1 MNAIP
6 PRWLSGWGLPGLRP
20 SPPLI
25 QPLHARRDRSGVPN
39 RRFVFKPRTLQGATG
54 RVGISEVPTL
64 LLKRYL
70 LLSNCQGVPRKVVRK
85 KDCGQLVLRT
95 FCAHLRESNKKPPL
109 VER

>member
-1 MNAIP
+1 M
-6 PRWLSGWGLPGLRP
+6 
-20 SPPLI
+20 

-39 RRFVFKPRTLQGATG
+39 RRFAFKPRTLQAATG

-70 LLSNCQGVPRKVVRK
+70 LLSTCQGVPRKVVRK

-95 FCAHLRESNKKPPL
+95 FCARLSESNKKPSL
-109 VER
+109 AGRFKHQLGTGF